1 MSSGLIVEVVT
12 GAAGWLTPVAV
23 LAITMQVV
31 ASIRN
36 GSSHLTYHSQFY
48 GGDRGRL
55 LVFLVMKEP
64 NAGIT
69 WDAAGS
75 GLSRLPDLARV
86 GQPGRGHGQP

>member
-36 GSSHLTYHSQFY
+36 GSSHSEFY
-48 GGDRGRL
+48 WGDRGGL

-64 NAGIT
+64 NAGLT
-69 WDAAGS
+69 WDAARSSLS
-75 GLSRLPDLARV
+75 GLPDLAGVR
-86 GQPGRGHGQP
+86 QPGRPHCQP